1 MLDNVVWTPL
11 AWLRALRVNAPHVGI
26 DIMNDP
32 AMLHMPK
39 ANISCVASTIP
50 PLAKAQYNKK
60 LDLRSIDAYNAEK
73 HYNQIII
80 YDNTKYDMI
89 LNYKYLT

>member
-1 MLDNVVWTPL
+1 MVASKIKPVAYMLENVVWTPL

-50 PLAKAQYNKK
+50 PLAKAQFK
-60 LDLRSIDAYNAEK
+60 
-73 HYNQIII
+73 
-80 YDNTKYDMI
+80 TF
-89 LNYKYLT
+89 